1 MNNKIYSLMAL
12 GAILF
17 AAACS
22 DNVSPIS
29 GSTSVPNMDNNLNIP
44 QSPVLCSVIGVTD
57 SLEALEKGC
66 IWSPEMWSRTSGYR
80 VRTGF
85 DNGTNTSGIWTWH
98 VEQGYYNNVRF
109 DWPGIA
115 TAEYDSMALADVID
129 KCGGSLCGKI
139 VYEPIENKIDS
150 AAAYIEPR
158 GSAYVE
164 FYFAGKDALG
174 NIGEANVSSMQGIC
188 IEYSGNISSLELLP
202 NDSIAN
208 LNKFSSYNVNMPYF
222 WNQHDG
228 SLPESK
234 EVCFPWY
241 RFALY
246 TSIAGNQEM
255 PKLVHVSVDDVVAH
269 LKGVRFN
276 FLFSASNT
284 DFNIISIGRYHLA
297 DIPTTNLH
305 PVDETCEPIAVLETF
320 CDCDFSEEKANL
332 FISHGNYMNFEDKK
346 YETENDSVLL
356 SDSSKQCIKSTL
368 DSLRRLFVMA
378 AEGDVSRPCDNPQ
391 PHWLICADGTESE
404 SIEFAE
410 KQEEFGKVIESLSE
424 GMIPADS
431 LFAHCM
437 SLSD

>member
-1 MNNKIYSLMAL
+1 MAL

-255 PKLVHVSVDDVVAH
+255 PKLVHVSIDDVVAH

-284 DFNIISIGRYHLA
+284 DFNIRMIETMRNQNITYSVVDGFPIDRQHVRTITLDFQPYEIVLA
-297 DIPTTNLH
+297 SDGYPFLH
-305 PVDETCEPIAVLETF
+305 PTLE
-320 CDCDFSEEKANL
+320 
-332 FISHGNYMNFEDKK
+332 
-346 YETENDSVLL
+346 
-356 SDSSKQCIKSTL
+356 
-368 DSLRRLFVMA
+368 
-378 AEGDVSRPCDNPQ
+378 
-391 PHWLICADGTESE
+391 ESE
-404 SIEFAE
+404 AALQRQRQHDPLNYSPDFQATKAFHPDNNSFDDRSYIRFR
-410 KQEEFGKVIESLSE
+410 V
-424 GMIPADS
+424 
-431 LFAHCM
+431 
-437 SLSD
+437 